1 MSTAGNS
8 SGLLA
13 WLCAASL
20 PFKITYVAP
29 RSFGAATFI
38 KFDVRHGS
46 KPWSSVCLK
55 TKMRAMR
62 IE

>member
-46 KPWSSVCLK
+46 KPWSL
-55 TKMRAMR
+55 AA
-62 IE
+62 I